1 MSQYPI
7 CQHVKTNGSVCE
19 SPALKDS
26 SFCYFHQRDR
36 QRLRNLQQAR
46 EVKLSRSRGRGT
58 EDDLNAEILE
68 SLQLPLLEDPAA
80 IQVVLTNV
88 ARAIA
93 GHHIAERRAAL
104 LLYGLQIA
112 VSNVARVRTAPSSND
127 RFALNDA
134 DPIPDLNPLARPSAW
149 LPTEGEKEALA
160 NQT

>member
-1 MSQYPI
+1 MTQYPI

-19 SPALKDS
+19 SPALRDS
-26 SFCYFHQRDR
+26 VFCYFHQRDR

-46 EVKLSRSRGRGT
+46 EVKLSRSRGRST

-104 LLYGLQIA
+104 LLYSLQIA
-112 VSNVARVRTAPSSND
+112 VSNVARVRTAPFSSD
-127 RFALNDA
+127 RIALNDA
-134 DPIPDLNPLARPSAW
+134 DPIPDLNPLARPASW
-149 LPTEGEKEALA
+149 LGEIPAPEEQEAS
-160 NQT
+160 

>member
-1 MSQYPI
+1 MSKYPI

-26 SFCYFHQRDR
+26 LFCYFHQRDR

-46 EVKLSRSRGRGT
+46 EVKLSRSRGRST

-68 SLQLPLLEDPAA
+68 SLQLPMLEDPAA
-80 IQVVLTNV
+80 IQVALSNV

-112 VSNVARVRTAPSSND
+112 VSNVGHLRLRLGGSD
-127 RFALNDA
+127 RIALNDA

-149 LPTEGEKEALA
+149 LPAQEEEKAS
-160 NQT
+160 

>member
-1 MSQYPI
+1 MPKYPN

-26 SFCYFHQRDR
+26 AFCYFHQRDR

-80 IQVVLTNV
+80 IQVALSSV

-104 LLYGLQIA
+104 LLYSLQIA
-112 VSNVARVRTAPSSND
+112 VSNIGGVRTAPLLNQ
-127 RFALNDA
+127 RFALSDA

-149 LPTEGEKEALA
+149 LDEIPAQEEEPKAS
-160 NQT
+160 